1 VVSNF
6 GVPADVVLTKETK
19 MYPETVLADFRSIA
33 IDLLRESPTN
43 PRRTHSLARRSGS
56 AHCAK
61 QVRDDSEPR
70 RPRGCSPYR
79 FGYSG
84 YSSAQLEADDLLRV
98 TAGRHA
104 RAKEVRTM
112 KPAKNGSAKTK
123 EQTSIGRAKSSK
135 GGAA

>member
-1 VVSNF
+1 VLSNF

-19 MYPETVLADFRSIA
+19 MYPETVLADFCSIV
-33 IDLLRESPTN
+33 IDQLRESPTN
-43 PRRTHSLARRSGS
+43 PRRTHSRARRGGS

-61 QVRDDSEPR
+61 QVHDDSEPR

-98 TAGRHA
+98 TAERYS
-104 RAKEVRTM
+104 RTKKVRIM
-112 KPAKNGSAKTK
+112 KPANGSAKTK
-123 EQTSIGRAKSSK
+123 KQTSIGKLKSSK
-135 GGAA
+135 GDAA